1 MRIRIYTNDRE
12 QPIVLDA
19 NQIRTQ
25 VPEIRTTFDD
35 EQGVMRER
43 SNVDQT
49 VREIIKNG
57 NGKTAPDLLFTTE
70 EGVRGAVYLNP
81 KHIAAVITSW
91 KDSTSTQEAVI
102 TSWEESTST
111 QEE

>member
-19 NQIRTQ
+19 EEIRTQ
-25 VPEIRTTFDD
+25 VPEIRTFDD

-70 EGVRGAVYLNP
+70 EGWRGAVYLNP
-81 KHIAAVITSW
+81 EHIAAVITSW
-91 KDSTSTQEAVI
+91 
-102 TSWEESTST
+102 EESASA